1 MNASEVNEDG
11 QPLDQRTLM
20 RLSRVCALA
29 AWQRVPL
36 TLEKF
41 EDLTD
46 DEKMS
51 SSRTLFNDT
60 LYIQK
65 S

>member
-11 QPLDQRTLM
+11 QPLDQHTLM
-20 RLSRVCALA
+20 RLSRVCGLT

-36 TLEKF
+36 TLKKF

-51 SSRTLFNDT
+51 SS
-60 LYIQK
+60 
-65 S
+65 